1 VSTPP
6 VRVCLV
12 CSGNICRSPSAE
24 VVLRR
29 QLAGAG
35 LSDLVVVSSSGTGD
49 WHVGE
54 PMDPRAAGALARRGY
69 PTGHRAREFDPA
81 DLDELDL
88 VVAMDRGHLRY
99 LRRLAG
105 EGPAASRVRLL
116 REFDPGARDDLDVP
130 DPYFGGPDGFERV
143 LDLIEAGC
151 AGLTEYLRHLLASG
165 SAAAG

>member
-1 VSTPP
+1 M
-6 VRVCLV
+6 RVCLV

-69 PTGHRAREFDPA
+69 PTGHRAREFDP
-81 DLDELDL
+81 
-88 VVAMDRGHLRY
+88 
-99 LRRLAG
+99 
-105 EGPAASRVRLL
+105 
-116 REFDPGARDDLDVP
+116 
-130 DPYFGGPDGFERV
+130 
-143 LDLIEAGC
+143 IEAGC